1 LHYNAK
7 NANLVQVQSLD
18 KQISEMQAEQVKLEE
33 AEKRLSTK
41 VEEFRSIKEVI
52 KARYSAAE
60 AQVRIKEIVGIS
72 AEMTDLG
79 IALDRAE
86 DKTAK
91 MKANSKLLTR

>member
-1 LHYNAK
+1 MVDIAKVALQRK

-52 KARYSAAE
+52 KAKYSAAE
-60 AQVRIKEIVGIS
+60 AQILIK
-72 AEMTDLG
+72 
-79 IALDRAE
+79 
-86 DKTAK
+86 
-91 MKANSKLLTR
+91 